1 IVARKT
7 PNLPRELHAFIAGL
21 AQALRGFR
29 LEKPPSIS
37 EMSDLAM
44 ALYVLGKTTILPEDT
59 ELLLPLFGKTA
70 KDRNFLLLKDNFKSI
85 VAMAKI
91 NADKL
96 LGTGKVLIDA
106 QLE

>member
-1 IVARKT
+1 LIG
-7 PNLPRELHAFIAGL
+7 IY
-21 AQALRGFR
+21 LRH
-29 LEKPPSIS
+29 PSIS

-59 ELLLPLFGKTA
+59 ELLLPLFGKTS

-91 NADKL
+91 NADQL
-96 LGTGKVLIDA
+96 VGTGKVLIDA
-106 QLE
+106 QLEIGDATGQKLLTGGDLQDEAGGVAA